1 MNRAEC
7 AQLLTVI
14 ASYDRRT
21 LGEADVISWQGAIGD
36 LSFDECRDAVVK
48 HYAQQTD
55 WLMPAHVRRLALA
68 ARQDAAM
75 RSLPQGGS
83 DLVTQPDWFRTT
95 VEQHKLR
102 TREANKDKWKPGKG
116 PVPKDREDRGD
127 YGETVMRPSDGRP
140 GW

>member
-7 AQLLTVI
+7 AQLLTVV

-36 LSFDECRDAVVK
+36 LSFDECRNAVVK
-48 HYAQQTD
+48 HYAEQTD
-55 WLMPAHVRRLALA
+55 WVMPAHVRRLALA

-75 RSLPQGGS
+75 RALPGS
-83 DLVTQPDWFRTT
+83 HDDLVPQPDWFRTT
-95 VEQHKLR
+95 VAEHRNR
-102 TREANKDKWKPGKG
+102 TRELNKEKWKPGKG
-116 PVPKDREDRGD
+116 PVPKQREDRGD
-127 YGETVMRPSDGRP
+127 FGETVMRPSDGRP